1 MEQIL
6 FYLIIAF
13 VVFEYVMEQWLD
25 RLNRRAWS
33 HEVPEPLRDV
43 YDADKFENHKQYR
56 RVNFSFSQMS
66 EAMGFVATL
75 LVLGSGALA
84 MVDGWAASITV
95 HPVGRGLLF
104 FGIIGVAASLFNLP
118 FSWYHT
124 FVIEQRFGFNTTT
137 RRTFVTDLLKGVLLS
152 LLIGAPLMGGVMY
165 LFQWL
170 GEMFWVYAWLL
181 ISGFS
186 VFMSMF
192 YTSWILPIFNNQKP
206 LDNGSLRDSIETF
219 SLRSGFRLDNIYVMD
234 GSKRSTKGNAFFSGL
249 GSRKRIVLYD
259 TLINDL
265 TEPEIVAVLAHEVGH
280 YKLRHTLWGMLMG
293 IAQTG
298 VLLFL
303 FSLFVTTPELTKA
316 LGGEGVQFHIGLV
329 AFGLLFSP
337 ISLVI
342 GLMTNGLSRRNEYA
356 ADRFAANHADGQA
369 LVSALKKLSANS
381 LGNPTPH
388 PAYVWFHYS
397 HPPLLQRIKAL
408 MS

>member
-43 YDADKFENHKQYR
+43 YDAGKFENHKQYR

-104 FGIIGVAASLFNLP
+104 FCIIGVAASLFNLP

-369 LVSALKKLSANS
+369 LVSALKKLSVNS

>member
-13 VVFEYVMEQWLD
+13 VVFEYATDLCLD
-25 RLNRRAWS
+25 WLNRRSWS
-33 HEVPEPLRDV
+33 HEVPEPIRDV
-43 YDADKFENHKQYR
+43 YDADTFENHKRYR
-56 RVNFSFSQMS
+56 RVNFSFSQVS
-66 EAMGFVATL
+66 GAFSFVATL
-75 LVLGSGALA
+75 LVLSSGMLA
-84 MVDGWAASITV
+84 MVDAWAASITL

-104 FGIIGVAASLFNLP
+104 FAIIGVAASFFNLP
-118 FSWYHT
+118 FSWYQT

-137 RRTFVTDLLKGVLLS
+137 RRTFITDLLKGALLS
-152 LLIGAPLMGGVMY
+152 LLIGAPLMGGVMF
-165 LFQWL
+165 LFEWL

-192 YTSWILPIFNNQKP
+192 YTSWILPMFNKQKP

-234 GSKRSTKGNAFFSGL
+234 GSKRSTKANAFFSGL

-259 TLINDL
+259 TLIRDL
-265 TEPEIVAVLAHEVGH
+265 TESEIVAVLSHEVGH
-280 YKLRHTLWGMLMG
+280 YKLKHTLWGMLAG

-303 FSLFVTTPELTKA
+303 LSLFVTTPELTKA

-369 LVSALKKLSANS
+369 LVSALKKLSVNS